1 MVACISFNCSA
12 QARRM
17 LCEEAGHFGNVQY
30 VGYCA
35 QHWAKKV
42 SKVFS
47 EEISSSERVIITKKP
62 SGGQPIRCLGG
73 SHR

>member
-1 MVACISFNCSA
+1 
-12 QARRM
+12 M

-42 SKVFS
+42 FCPLIHSDACVHACM
-47 EEISSSERVIITKKP
+47 RVCNYVCILSIIIYLQLLLLHEYHPQLK
-62 SGGQPIRCLGG
+62 I
-73 SHR
+73 